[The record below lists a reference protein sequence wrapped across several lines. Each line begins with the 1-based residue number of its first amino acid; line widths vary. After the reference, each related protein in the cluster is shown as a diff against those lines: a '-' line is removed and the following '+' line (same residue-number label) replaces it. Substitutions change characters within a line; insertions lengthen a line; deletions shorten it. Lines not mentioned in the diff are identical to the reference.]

1 MNKQRQSNFELLRIV
16 SMILIVL
23 HHLGYYAPSTADDP
37 LKTGVLLLF
46 AWGGKLGVNL
56 FILISGY
63 MTACST
69 FKSRSL
75 LRVIFETVFFSVSIL
90 LLYLI
95 FNPTV
100 VDSGSNIVKSFIP
113 CISSMYWFVTSYIGM
128 VIVSPVLRSLL
139 NKLNQEQ
146 LRRFLILMFVPL
158 SLIPTF
164 THMDL
169 IVNGFVW
176 FVYLYLVAG
185 YIRLWG
191 VSWSR
196 RLNFRLIFLSFAVV
210 YLSSFAI
217 SCVCGERK
225 MPLTAMNSIFMLCLS
240 VCVFKAAS
248 ELNIGSITF
257 INKMAAGS
265 FSVYLIHENW
275 LIRKT
280 LWPSLEPVYSSP
292 SALLLLEG
300 LLFACMLFAVCSLLD
315 LIRQK
320 FIEQPL
326 FMLLDSSPA
335 GRTIDCFDKWVNS
348 IEGE

>member
-1 MNKQRQSNFELLRIV
+1 MHRIQLAIPLRLAFYC
-16 SMILIVL
+16 SL
-23 HHLGYYAPSTADDP
+23 HG
-37 LKTGVLLLF
+37 
-46 AWGGKLGVNL
+46 GGKLGVNL

-63 MTACST
+63 MTACSP
-69 FKSRSL
+69 FKARSL
-75 LRVIFETVFFSVSIL
+75 LRVVFETLFYSVSIL

-95 FNPTV
+95 FNPTA
-100 VDSGSNIVKSFIP
+100 VDSASNVVKSFIP

-128 VIVSPVLRSLL
+128 VIVSPVLRLL
-139 NKLNQEQ
+139 LKRLSQEQ
-146 LRRFLILMFVPL
+146 LCRFLILMLVPL
-158 SLIPTF
+158 SVIPTF
-164 THMDL
+164 THMDF

-191 VSWSR
+191 IPWSR
-196 RLNFRLIFLSFAVV
+196 RLNFRLIALSFAVI

-217 SCVCGERK
+217 SCVCGVRK
-225 MPLTAMNSIFMLCLS
+225 MPLTAMNSIFMLCIS
-240 VCVFKAAS
+240 VCVFRAVS
-248 ELNIGSITF
+248 ELNIGSIAF

-280 LWPSLEPVYSSP
+280 LWPSLEPVYNSP

-300 LLFACMLFAVCSLLD
+300 LLFACMLFAICSLLD

-326 FMLLDSSPA
+326 FKLLDSSPA
-335 GRTIDCFDKWVNS
+335 GRTIDSFDRWVNS

>member
-1 MNKQRQSNFELLRIV
+1 MV
-16 SMILIVL
+16 
-23 HHLGYYAPSTADDP
+23 
-37 LKTGVLLLF
+37 
-46 AWGGKLGVNL
+46 
-56 FILISGY
+56 
-63 MTACST
+63 
-69 FKSRSL
+69 
-75 LRVIFETVFFSVSIL
+75 FETVFYSVGIL
-90 LLYLI
+90 FLFLI
-95 FNPTV
+95 FNPTA
-100 VDSGSNIVKSFIP
+100 VDSASNVVKSFIP

-139 NKLNQEQ
+139 NRLSQDQ
-146 LRRFLILMFVPL
+146 LRRFLILMLVPL

-164 THMDL
+164 THMDF

-196 RLNFRLIFLSFAVV
+196 CLNFRLIILSFAVI

-225 MPLTAMNSIFMLCLS
+225 MPLTAMNSIFMLCIS
-240 VCVFKAAS
+240 VCVFKAVS
-248 ELNIGSITF
+248 ELNIGSIAF

-280 LWPSLEPVYSSP
+280 LWPSLEPVYNSP

-320 FIEQPL
+320 YLEKPL
-326 FMLLDSSPA
+326 FRLIDSCPA
-335 GRTIDCFDKWVNS
+335 GHRIDSFDKWVNS
-348 IEGE
+348 IEGK

>member
-1 MNKQRQSNFELLRIV
+1 MIRQRQSNFELLRIV
-16 SMILIVL
+16 SMLLIVL
-23 HHLGYYAPSTADDP
+23 HHFGYYAPDTAGDP
-37 LKTGVLLLF
+37 IKTGVLLLL

-69 FKSRSL
+69 FKARSL
-75 LRVIFETVFFSVSIL
+75 LRVVFETVFYSVSIL
-90 LLYLI
+90 FLFLI

-100 VDSGSNIVKSFIP
+100 VDSASNVVKSFIP

-139 NKLNQEQ
+139 KRLSQEQ
-146 LRRFLILMFVPL
+146 LCRLLILMLVPL
-158 SLIPTF
+158 SVIPTF
-164 THMDL
+164 THMDF

-191 VSWSR
+191 IPWSR
-196 RLNFRLIFLSFAVV
+196 RLTFRLIALSFAVI

-240 VCVFKAAS
+240 VCVFKAVS
-248 ELNIGSITF
+248 ELNIGSIAF

-280 LWPSLEPVYSSP
+280 LWPSLEPIYNSP

-300 LLFACMLFAVCSLLD
+300 LLFACMLFVICSLLD

-326 FMLLDSSPA
+326 FKLLDSSPT
-335 GRTIDCFDKWVNS
+335 GRTIDSFDRWVNS

>member
-1 MNKQRQSNFELLRIV
+1 
-16 SMILIVL
+16 
-23 HHLGYYAPSTADDP
+23 
-37 LKTGVLLLF
+37 
-46 AWGGKLGVNL
+46 
-56 FILISGY
+56 
-63 MTACST
+63 MTTCST
-69 FKSRSL
+69 FKARSL
-75 LRVIFETVFFSVSIL
+75 LRVVFETVFYSVSIL
-90 LLYLI
+90 LLFLI
-95 FNPTV
+95 FNPTA
-100 VDSGSNIVKSFIP
+100 VDSASNVVKSFIP

-139 NKLNQEQ
+139 NRLSQEQ

-164 THMDL
+164 THMDFV
-169 IVNGFVW
+169 VNGFVW

-185 YIRLWG
+185 YIRLWEAP
-191 VSWSR
+191 WSR
-196 RLNFRLIFLSFAVV
+196 RLNFRLIALSFTVI

-240 VCVFKAAS
+240 VCVFKVVS
-248 ELNIGSITF
+248 ELNIGSIAF

-280 LWPSLEPVYSSP
+280 LWPSLEPIYNSP

-300 LLFACMLFAVCSLLD
+300 LLFACMLFTVCSLLD

-320 FIEQPL
+320 YLEKPL
-326 FMLLDSSPA
+326 FRLIDSSPV
-335 GRTIDCFDKWVNS
+335 GRTIDSFDKWVNS